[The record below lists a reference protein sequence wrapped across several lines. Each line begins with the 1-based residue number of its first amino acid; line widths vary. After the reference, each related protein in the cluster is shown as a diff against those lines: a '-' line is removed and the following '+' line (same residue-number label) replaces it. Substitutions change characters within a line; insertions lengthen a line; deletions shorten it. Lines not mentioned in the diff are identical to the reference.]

1 MIENADN
8 MYNILFK
15 DPEIIRRS
23 IVNKNYISLG
33 CLLLVGR
40 KYQKTVSLKRF
51 CKVTQIPPPKLIE
64 ALKLIRNKLSIE
76 LPTKTVIEITFY
88 KGNCF

>member
-40 KYQKTVSLKRF
+40 KYQKNNTVLSYEVVPQNKIYELKTLR
-51 CKVTQIPPPKLIE
+51 K
-64 ALKLIRNKLSIE
+64 
-76 LPTKTVIEITFY
+76 
-88 KGNCF
+88 